1 MGGRDEGLGGGVER
15 GVGRGRGRGG
25 GEEMV
30 AAEAVDVGDEINAI
44 KDGAREAFTVG
55 GDLSGATGTGMV
67 GVAIVAAG
75 AGVHGSDEDKVGGI
89 GGVLV
94 GAGKGDLPI
103 LKGLA
108 ESFKNVARIFGQLV
122 KEEDATVGEG
132 DFAGLKPV
140 ASTEDSSG
148 AGGVMRGAE
157 GALSKIVV
165 RLGGKGMELGDFN
178 LF

>member
-1 MGGRDEGLGGGVER
+1 
-15 GVGRGRGRGG
+15 
-25 GEEMV
+25 MV
-30 AAEAVDVGDEINAI
+30 AAEAVDVDDDINAI
-44 KDGAREAFTVG
+44 KDGAREAFAIG

-67 GVAIVAAG
+67 GVAVVAAG
-75 AGVHGSDEDKVGGI
+75 AGVHSGDEDEVGGI
-89 GGVLV
+89 GGMLV
-94 GAGKGDLPI
+94 GAGKGDLPVF
-103 LKGLA
+103 KGLA
-108 ESFKNVARIFGQLV
+108 EGFKNIARIFGQLV
-122 KEEDATVGEG
+122 KEENAAMGKG

-140 ASTEDSSG
+140 AATENSSG